1 LHKARVG
8 APHGLGPDEWVCDRA
23 NPNPRQAGGEPP
35 FGAAQDKPH
44 FKWAVPS
51 LDPRK
56 KKASRIGRPLK
67 FLG

>member
-1 LHKARVG
+1 MNG
-8 APHGLGPDEWVCDRA
+8 CA